1 MSAQNT
7 HDAVVLGI
15 DIGTSS
21 SKGVLVT
28 PDGHIIATS
37 EHAHE
42 LSLPAPGWAEHDAET
57 IWWQDFQAIC
67 RDLLHQNT
75 NTIAAVCVSGI
86 GPCFL
91 AVGEHGEPLRPAILY
106 GIDTR
111 AGKEI
116 EELTQRYGQEEILA
130 RCGSPLNSQSVG
142 PKILWVRRHET
153 EVWQHTR
160 QFLMASSFIVERLT
174 GEYVLDHHS
183 ASQCDPLYDIHTN
196 SWISEW
202 AEDIAPD
209 LPLPRLLWPSEV
221 AGHITEEA
229 AKLTGLPAGIPVAT
243 GTIDAWAEALSVG
256 VSEPGDMML
265 MYGTTMFMVEVQ
277 QEALAHPSLWS
288 TAGVFEGTHTLA
300 AGMATSGA
308 LTGWLRRIAGDIPYE
323 TLLAEAGQVVPGS
336 EGLVVLPYFAGERTP
351 LFDAQ
356 ARGIIC
362 GLTLRHGRGHIYRA
376 LLESTAYGVR
386 HILEVMRAAG
396 GEIKRLV
403 AVGGGTKG
411 NLWLQIVSDITGLPQ
426 QMPANTIGACY
437 GDAFM
442 AALAAGLVAADA
454 SWNPIVA
461 QVQPDESTHAI
472 YGQLYDI
479 YRELYP
485 ATLDITHQLATIQE
499 GEG

>member
-1 MSAQNT
+1 MNAQSS
-7 HDAVVLGI
+7 VVMGI

-28 PDGHIIATS
+28 AGGDIIASS
-37 EHAHE
+37 EKAHE
-42 LSLPAPGWAEHDAET
+42 LSLPAPGWAEHDAEQ
-57 IWWQDFQAIC
+57 IWWQDFHEIC
-67 RDLLHQNT
+67 QDLLRQNT
-75 NTIAAVCVSGI
+75 QSIAAICVSGI

-91 AVGEHGEPLRPAILY
+91 AAGEHGEPLRPAILY

-111 AGKEI
+111 ASKEI
-116 EELTQRYGQEEILA
+116 EDLTQQYGQEEILA
-130 RCGSPLNSQSVG
+130 RCGSPLNSQAVG
-142 PKILWVRRHET
+142 PKILWLRRHEP
-153 EVWQHTR
+153 EVWQRTQ

-183 ASQCDPLYDIHTN
+183 ASQCDPLYDIHEN
-196 SWISEW
+196 SWIEEW
-202 AEDIAPD
+202 AQDIAPG
-209 LPLPRLLWPSEV
+209 LPLPRLLWPSDI
-221 AGHITEEA
+221 AGYVTEEA
-229 AKLTGLPAGIPVAT
+229 GALTGLPSGIPVAT

-277 QEALAHPSLWS
+277 QEALSHPSLWS
-288 TAGVFEGTHTLA
+288 TLGVFSGTHSLA
-300 AGMATSGA
+300 PGMATSGA
-308 LTGWLRRIAGDIPYE
+308 LTAWLRRIVGDIPYE
-323 TLLAEAGQVVPGS
+323 TLLAEAGKVTSGS

-351 LFDAQ
+351 LFDPQ

-426 QMPANTIGACY
+426 QIPANTIGACY

-442 AALAAGLVAADA
+442 AALAAGLVTADTN
-454 SWNPIVA
+454 WNPIVA
-461 QVQPDESTHAI
+461 SVQPDTGTQAI
-472 YGQLYDI
+472 YGQLYSI
-479 YRELYP
+479 YRQLYP
-485 ATLDITHQLATIQE
+485 ATLDLTHQLAEIQE
-499 GEG
+499 AQG